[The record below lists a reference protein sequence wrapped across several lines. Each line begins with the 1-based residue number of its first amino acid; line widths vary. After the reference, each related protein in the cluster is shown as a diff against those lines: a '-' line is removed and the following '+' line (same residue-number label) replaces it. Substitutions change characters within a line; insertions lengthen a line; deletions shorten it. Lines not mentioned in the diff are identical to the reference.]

1 MDGVGVCMAA
11 LKDRI
16 EDSRLSAQ
24 YSLLEQG
31 RQAEAEEKLE
41 TERRRAASRML
52 RQAHVVEGGEWLCL
66 SSEAEISQFAGDSS
80 VLSGRLHVR
89 SV

>member
-1 MDGVGVCMAA
+1 MDGVGVCLAA